1 MPSSV
6 TSPAGNLLSRLA
18 RSLST
23 IGLLTGTLFFAA
35 SFTPSLIPRGYLL
48 QGVLAGLAFG
58 AGYLLGVLGV
68 GLWTYL
74 ELPMLKERAE
84 RRIKQIAGIACAAI
98 AATFLWQAPEWQ
110 NSIRLLMDMPPVDSV
125 YPFHVGLISLV
136 TFAVLLGITR
146 LFRLTLDFID
156 RRLQGFMPRRI
167 AAVIGGAAALV
178 IFVGLINGVL
188 LRYAIY
194 VADSSFRAAD
204 ELIEPDTPQPEDPR
218 KTGSAASL
226 LDWDGIGRRGRQY
239 VATGPSRLDISAFTG
254 REAMEPLR
262 VYVGLRSAE
271 TPQERARL
279 ALDELKRTHAFDRS
293 VLVLITP
300 TGTGWIDPPAIDTLE
315 YLHHGDVAT
324 AAVQYSYLASWLSLL
339 VEPEYGGET
348 SRALFTEVY
357 GYWSSLPK
365 EGRPKLYLYGL
376 SLGAMNSQR
385 SSELFE
391 VLGDPYQG
399 ALWAGPPYSSQLWRS
414 ITERRNPGSP
424 VWLPRFR
431 DGSYVRFTGQENALA
446 IPGATWGPMRVV
458 YLQYASDA
466 VVFFDPL
473 SVYRAPE
480 WMSQPRGP
488 DISPQM
494 RWYPIV
500 SFLQLLVD
508 MMTATTTPMGHGHVY
523 APQHYIDAWIE
534 VTDVRGWPAADIGRL
549 KAHLASLME
558 AEQ

>member
-1 MPSSV
+1 MSLSI
-6 TSPAGNLLSRLA
+6 TSRTGGLFSRLA
-18 RSLST
+18 KSLST
-23 IGLLTGTLFFAA
+23 VGLVTGTLFFAA
-35 SFTPSLIPRGYLL
+35 SFTPSLIPRTWLL
-48 QGVLAGLAFG
+48 QGALAGLAFG
-58 AGYLLGVLGV
+58 TGYLVGVLGV
-68 GLWTYL
+68 WLWSYL
-74 ELPMLKERAE
+74 ELPALRAPASQWVK
-84 RRIKQIAGIACAAI
+84 RAAAATCTAI
-98 AATFLWQAPEWQ
+98 AIVFLWQASEWQ
-110 NSIRLLMDMPPVDSV
+110 NSIRTLVDMEPVDSV
-125 YPFHVGLISLV
+125 YPFRVGLIAIL
-136 TFAVLLGITR
+136 TFTVLLGISR
-146 LFRLTLDFID
+146 LFRLTLNVID
-156 RRLQGFMPRRI
+156 RRLRDFLPRRI
-167 AAVIGGAAALV
+167 AMAIGIAAAAA
-178 IFVGLINGVL
+178 IFFSLLNGVL

-204 ELIEPDTPQPEDPR
+204 ELIEPDTPQPDNPK

-226 LDWDGIGRRGRQY
+226 LDWDGIGRRGRQF
-239 VATGPSRLDISAFTG
+239 VATAPSREDISAFLG

-271 TPQERARL
+271 TPEQRARL
-279 ALDELKRTHAFDRS
+279 ALDELKRVGAFDRS

-315 YLHHGDVAT
+315 YLHGGDVAT
-324 AAVQYSYLASWLSLL
+324 VAIQYSYLASWLSLL
-339 VEPEYGGET
+339 IEPEYGGEV
-348 SRALFTEVY
+348 SRAMFTEIY
-357 GYWSSLPK
+357 SYWTGLPRDS
-365 EGRPKLYLYGL
+365 RPKLYLYGL

-414 ITERRNPGSP
+414 ITARRDPGSP

-431 DGSYVRFTGQENALA
+431 DGSYIRFTGQENALD
-446 IPGATWGPMRVV
+446 IPGAKWGPMRVV

-480 WMSQPRGP
+480 WMHEPRGP
-488 DISPQM
+488 DVSPQM

-534 VTDVRGWPAADIGRL
+534 VTDVQGWSQADIDRL
-549 KAHLASLME
+549 KAHLATSME
-558 AEQ
+558 AQ

>member
-1 MPSSV
+1 
-6 TSPAGNLLSRLA
+6 
-18 RSLST
+18 
-23 IGLLTGTLFFAA
+23 
-35 SFTPSLIPRGYLL
+35 
-48 QGVLAGLAFG
+48 
-58 AGYLLGVLGV
+58 
-68 GLWTYL
+68 
-74 ELPMLKERAE
+74 
-84 RRIKQIAGIACAAI
+84 
-98 AATFLWQAPEWQ
+98 
-110 NSIRLLMDMPPVDSV
+110 MPPVDSV
-125 YPFHVGLISLV
+125 YPFRVGLITII
-136 TFAVLLGITR
+136 TFTVLLGITR
-146 LFRLTLDFID
+146 LFRWTLDFID

-167 AAVIGGAAALV
+167 AAVIGVAAAVL
-178 IFVGLINGVL
+178 IFFSLINGVL
-188 LRYAIY
+188 LHYAIY
-194 VADSSFRAAD
+194 VAESSFRAAD
-204 ELIEPDTPQPEDPR
+204 ELIEPDTPQPEDPV
-218 KTGSAASL
+218 KTGSVASL

-239 VATGPSRLDISAFTG
+239 VATAPSRQDISAFTG
-254 REAMEPLR
+254 RQAMEPLR

-279 ALDELKRTHAFDRS
+279 ALEELKRINAFDRS

-315 YLHHGDVAT
+315 YLHDGDVAT
-324 AAVQYSYLASWLSLL
+324 VAVQYSYLASWLSLL

-348 SRALFTEVY
+348 ARALFTEVY
-357 GYWSSLPK
+357 GYWTGLPK
-365 EGRPKLYLYGL
+365 ESRPKLYLYGL

-414 ITERRNPGSP
+414 ITERRNAGSP

-446 IPGATWGPMRVV
+446 LPGAKWGPMRVV

-480 WMSQPRGP
+480 WMSEPRGP
-488 DISPQM
+488 DVSPQM

-534 VTDVRGWPAADIGRL
+534 VTDVQGWSATDIDRL

-558 AEQ
+558 EEP

>member
-1 MPSSV
+1 MSSSV
-6 TSPAGNLLSRLA
+6 RSRTGNLFSRLA
-18 RSLST
+18 LSLST

-35 SFTPSLIPRGYLL
+35 SFTPSLIPRDYLL

-58 AGYLLGVLGV
+58 VGYLLGVLGV

-74 ELPMLKERAE
+74 ELPMLKGQAARRA
-84 RRIKQIAGIACAAI
+84 KQAAGIVCAAI
-98 AATFLWQAPEWQ
+98 AITFLWQASEWQ
-110 NSIRLLMDMPPVDSV
+110 NSIRVLLDMPPVDSV
-125 YPFHVGLISLV
+125 YPFRVGLITII
-136 TFAVLLGITR
+136 TFTVLLGITR
-146 LFRLTLDFID
+146 LFRWTLDFID

-167 AAVIGGAAALV
+167 AAVIGVAAAVL
-178 IFVGLINGVL
+178 IFFSLINGVL

-194 VADSSFRAAD
+194 VAESSFRAAD
-204 ELIEPDTPQPEDPR
+204 ELIEPDTPQPEDPV

-239 VATGPSRLDISAFTG
+239 VATAPSRQDISAFTG
-254 REAMEPLR
+254 RQAMEPLR

-279 ALDELKRTHAFDRS
+279 ALEELKRINAFDRS

-315 YLHHGDVAT
+315 YLHDGDVAT
-324 AAVQYSYLASWLSLL
+324 VAVQYSYLASWLSLL

-348 SRALFTEVY
+348 ARALFTEVY
-357 GYWSSLPK
+357 GYWTGLPK
-365 EGRPKLYLYGL
+365 ESRPKLYLYGL

-414 ITERRNPGSP
+414 ITERRNAGSP

-431 DGSYVRFTGQENALA
+431 DGSYVRFTGQENALGL
-446 IPGATWGPMRVV
+446 PGAKWGPMRVV

-480 WMSQPRGP
+480 WMSEPRGP
-488 DISPQM
+488 DVSPQM

-534 VTDVRGWPAADIGRL
+534 VTDVQGWSVTDIDRL

-558 AEQ
+558 EEP

>member
-1 MPSSV
+1 MSSSV
-6 TSPAGNLLSRLA
+6 TSRTGNLFSRLA
-18 RSLST
+18 LSLST

-35 SFTPSLIPRGYLL
+35 SFTPSLIPRDYLL

-58 AGYLLGVLGV
+58 VGYLLGVLGV
-68 GLWTYL
+68 WLWTYL
-74 ELPMLKERAE
+74 ELPVLKGQAA
-84 RRIKQIAGIACAAI
+84 RRTKQIAGIVCAAI
-98 AATFLWQAPEWQ
+98 AVTFLWQASEWQ
-110 NSIRLLMDMPPVDSV
+110 NSIRVLLDMPPVDSV
-125 YPFHVGLISLV
+125 YPFRVGLITII
-136 TFAVLLGITR
+136 TFTVLLGITR
-146 LFRLTLDFID
+146 LFRWTLDFID

-167 AAVIGGAAALV
+167 AAVIGVAAAVL
-178 IFVGLINGVL
+178 IFFSLINGVL

-194 VADSSFRAAD
+194 VAESSFRAAD
-204 ELIEPDTPQPEDPR
+204 ELIEPDTPQPEDPV

-239 VATGPSRLDISAFTG
+239 VATAPSRQDISTFTG
-254 REAMEPLR
+254 REATEPLR

-279 ALDELKRTHAFDRS
+279 ALEELKRINAFDRA

-315 YLHHGDVAT
+315 YLHDGDVAT
-324 AAVQYSYLASWLSLL
+324 VAVQYSYLASWLSLL

-348 SRALFTEVY
+348 ARALFTEVY
-357 GYWSSLPK
+357 GYWTGLPK
-365 EGRPKLYLYGL
+365 ESRPKLYLYGL

-414 ITERRNPGSP
+414 ITERRNAGSP

-446 IPGATWGPMRVV
+446 LPGAKWGPMRVV

-480 WMSQPRGP
+480 WMSEPRGP
-488 DISPQM
+488 DVSPQM

-534 VTDVRGWPAADIGRL
+534 VTDVQGWSAADIDRL

-558 AEQ
+558 EEP

>member
-1 MPSSV
+1 MSLSI
-6 TSPAGNLLSRLA
+6 TSRTGGLFSRLA
-18 RSLST
+18 KSLST

-35 SFTPSLIPRGYLL
+35 SFTPSLIPRTWLL
-48 QGVLAGLAFG
+48 QGALAGLAFG
-58 AGYLLGVLGV
+58 CGYLAGVLGV
-68 GLWTYL
+68 WLWSYL
-74 ELPMLKERAE
+74 ELPALKGRAS
-84 RRIKQIAGIACAAI
+84 RRVKQVAAIACAAI
-98 AATFLWQAPEWQ
+98 AVTFLWQAAEWQ
-110 NSIRLLMDMPPVDSV
+110 NSIRMLVGMEPEDSV
-125 YPFHVGLISLV
+125 YPFRVGLIAIL

-156 RRLQGFMPRRI
+156 SRLQGFLPRRI
-167 AAVIGGAAALV
+167 AAVIGVAAAAV
-178 IFVGLINGVL
+178 IFFSLINGVL

-204 ELIEPDTPQPEDPR
+204 ELIEPDTPQPQDPN

-239 VATGPSRLDISAFTG
+239 VAVAPSKEDISAFLG

-271 TPQERARL
+271 TPEERARL
-279 ALDELKRTHAFDRS
+279 ALEELKRVGAFERS

-315 YLHHGDVAT
+315 YLHGGDVAT
-324 AAVQYSYLASWLSLL
+324 VAIQYSYLASWLSLL
-339 VEPEYGGET
+339 VEPEYGGEV
-348 SRALFTEVY
+348 SRALFSEVY
-357 GYWSSLPK
+357 GYWTGLPK
-365 EGRPKLYLYGL
+365 ESRPELYLYGL

-414 ITERRNPGSP
+414 ITQRRNPGSP

-431 DGSYVRFTGQENALA
+431 DGSYVRFTGQENALD
-446 IPGATWGPMRVV
+446 IPGAHWGPLRVV

-473 SVYRAPE
+473 SVYRQPE
-480 WMSQPRGP
+480 WMNQPRGP
-488 DISPQM
+488 DVSPQM
-494 RWYPIV
+494 RWYPVV

-508 MMTATTTPMGHGHVY
+508 MMTATATPMGHGHVY

-534 VTDVRGWPAADIGRL
+534 VTNVQGWSQADIDRL
-549 KAHLASLME
+549 KAHFATLME
-558 AEQ
+558 EQ

>member
-1 MPSSV
+1 MSLSI
-6 TSPAGNLLSRLA
+6 TSRPGGLFSRLA
-18 RSLST
+18 KSLST
-23 IGLLTGTLFFAA
+23 IGLVTGTLFFAA
-35 SFTPSLIPRGYLL
+35 SFTPSLIPRTWLL
-48 QGVLAGLAFG
+48 QGALAGLAFG
-58 AGYLLGVLGV
+58 AGYLVGVLGV
-68 GLWTYL
+68 WLWSYL
-74 ELPMLKERAE
+74 ELPALKAPASRWVKRAAAAVCTT
-84 RRIKQIAGIACAAI
+84 IAIV
-98 AATFLWQAPEWQ
+98 FLWRASEWQ
-110 NSIRLLMDMPPVDSV
+110 NSIRTLVDMEPVDSV
-125 YPFHVGLISLV
+125 YPFRVGLIAIL
-136 TFAVLLGITR
+136 TFTLLLGISR
-146 LFRLTLDFID
+146 LFRLTFNFID
-156 RRLQGFMPRRI
+156 RRLRGFLPRRI
-167 AAVIGGAAALV
+167 ATAIGVAAAAVIFFSL
-178 IFVGLINGVL
+178 LNGVL

-204 ELIEPDTPQPEDPR
+204 ELIEPDTPQPDDLK

-226 LDWDGIGRRGRQY
+226 LDWDGIGRRGRQF
-239 VATGPSRLDISAFTG
+239 VATAPSKEDITAFLG

-271 TPQERARL
+271 TPEQRARL
-279 ALDELKRTHAFDRS
+279 ALDELKRVGAFDRS

-315 YLHHGDVAT
+315 YLHGGDVAT
-324 AAVQYSYLASWLSLL
+324 VAVQYSYLASWLSLL
-339 VEPEYGGET
+339 IEPEYGGEV
-348 SRALFTEVY
+348 SRAMFTEIY
-357 GYWSSLPK
+357 SYWTGLPRDS
-365 EGRPKLYLYGL
+365 RPDLYLYGL

-414 ITERRNPGSP
+414 ITARRNPGSP
-424 VWLPRFR
+424 VWMPRFR
-431 DGSYVRFTGQENALA
+431 DGSYIRFTGQENALD
-446 IPGATWGPMRVV
+446 IPGAQWGPMRVV

-480 WMSQPRGP
+480 WMHEPRGP
-488 DISPQM
+488 DVSPQM

-534 VTDVRGWPAADIGRL
+534 VTGVQGWSQAEIDRL
-549 KAHLASLME
+549 KAHFATLME
-558 AEQ
+558 GQ

>member
-1 MPSSV
+1 MSSSV
-6 TSPAGNLLSRLA
+6 TSRTGDLFSRLA
-18 RSLST
+18 HSLST

-35 SFTPSLIPRGYLL
+35 SFTPSLIPRDYLL

-58 AGYLLGVLGV
+58 VGYLLGVLGV

-74 ELPMLKERAE
+74 ELPMLKGQAA
-84 RRIKQIAGIACAAI
+84 RRTKQIAGIMCAAI
-98 AATFLWQAPEWQ
+98 AVTFLWQASEWQ
-110 NSIRLLMDMPPVDSV
+110 NSIRLLVDVPPVDSV
-125 YPFHVGLISLV
+125 YPFRVGLITLV

-156 RRLQGFMPRRI
+156 SRLQGFMPRRI
-167 AAVIGGAAALV
+167 AAVIGVTAALV
-178 IFVGLINGVL
+178 IFISLINGVL
-188 LRYAIY
+188 LRSAIY

-204 ELIEPDTPQPEDPR
+204 ELIEPDTPQPGDPL
-218 KTGSAASL
+218 KTGSSASL

-239 VATGPSRLDISAFTG
+239 VATGPSGQDISAFTG
-254 REAMEPLR
+254 RAAMEPLR

-279 ALDELKRTHAFDRS
+279 ALEELKRTKAFDRS

-315 YLHHGDVAT
+315 YLHDGDVAT

-348 SRALFTEVY
+348 ARALFTEVY
-357 GYWSSLPK
+357 GYWTSLPR
-365 EGRPKLYLYGL
+365 ESRPKLYLYGL
-376 SLGAMNSQR
+376 SLGALNSQR

-446 IPGATWGPMRVV
+446 IPGAKWGPMRVV

-466 VVFFDPL
+466 VAFFDPL

-488 DISPQM
+488 DVSPQM

-500 SFLQLLVD
+500 SFLQLLID

-534 VTDVRGWPAADIGRL
+534 VTDVQDWSATDIDRL
-549 KAHLASLME
+549 KEHLASLME
-558 AEQ
+558 EEP

>member
-1 MPSSV
+1 MSSSV
-6 TSPAGNLLSRLA
+6 TSRTGNLFSRLA
-18 RSLST
+18 LSLST

-35 SFTPSLIPRGYLL
+35 SFTPSLIPRDYLL

-58 AGYLLGVLGV
+58 VGYLLGVLGV
-68 GLWTYL
+68 WLWTYL
-74 ELPMLKERAE
+74 ELPMLKGQAA
-84 RRIKQIAGIACAAI
+84 RRTKQAAGIVCAAI
-98 AATFLWQAPEWQ
+98 AITFLWQASEWQ
-110 NSIRLLMDMPPVDSV
+110 NSIRVLLDMPPVDSV
-125 YPFHVGLISLV
+125 YPFRVGLITII
-136 TFAVLLGITR
+136 TFTVLLGITR
-146 LFRLTLDFID
+146 LFRWTLDFID

-167 AAVIGGAAALV
+167 AAVIGVAAAML
-178 IFVGLINGVL
+178 IFFSLINGVL

-194 VADSSFRAAD
+194 VAESSFRAAD
-204 ELIEPDTPQPEDPR
+204 ELIEPDTPQPEDPV

-239 VATGPSRLDISAFTG
+239 VATAPSRQDISAFTG
-254 REAMEPLR
+254 RQATEPLR

-279 ALDELKRTHAFDRS
+279 ALEELKRINAFDRS

-315 YLHHGDVAT
+315 YLHDGDVAT
-324 AAVQYSYLASWLSLL
+324 VAVQYSYLASWLSLL

-348 SRALFTEVY
+348 ARALFTEVY
-357 GYWSSLPK
+357 GYWTGLPK
-365 EGRPKLYLYGL
+365 ESRPKLYLYGL

-414 ITERRNPGSP
+414 ITERRNAGSP

-446 IPGATWGPMRVV
+446 LPGAKWGPMRVV

-480 WMSQPRGP
+480 WMSEPRGP
-488 DISPQM
+488 DVSPQM

-534 VTDVRGWPAADIGRL
+534 VTDVQGWSATDIDRL

-558 AEQ
+558 EEP